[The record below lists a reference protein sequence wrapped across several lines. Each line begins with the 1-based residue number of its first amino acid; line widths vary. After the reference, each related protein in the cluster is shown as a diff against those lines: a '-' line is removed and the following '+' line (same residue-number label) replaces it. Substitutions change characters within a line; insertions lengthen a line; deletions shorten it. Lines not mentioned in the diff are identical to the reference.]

1 MSKLL
6 SFGIRQ
12 LFGGARRGQ
21 PALAGLGAA
30 LAFIGWLRDRNHD
43 NELLYKRRLRPG
55 EEVRIRFL
63 RGEAGG
69 SDEISITG

>member
-1 MSKLL
+1 MNKLVA
-6 SFGIRQ
+6 FGIRQ

-30 LAFIGWLRDRNHD
+30 LAIFGWLRNRNHD
-43 NELLYKRRLRPG
+43 NELLYKRKLKAG

-63 RGEAGG
+63 KGDAG
-69 SDEISITG
+69 SEDLTITG